1 MYKINLPTLGVRLK
15 QIREYIG
22 YSQAQLADKLGC
34 RQNAIS
40 NIELGKGGS
49 LTLLIN
55 LLNFYSEYVYIDLI
69 FSERFYLIS
78 SNEHDEAKKANYNSV
93 IIELIKQSE
102 KIFNSKIEESQKE
115 LKENL
120 RKAIDLLRS

>member
-120 RKAIDLLRS
+120 RKAIDLLLS